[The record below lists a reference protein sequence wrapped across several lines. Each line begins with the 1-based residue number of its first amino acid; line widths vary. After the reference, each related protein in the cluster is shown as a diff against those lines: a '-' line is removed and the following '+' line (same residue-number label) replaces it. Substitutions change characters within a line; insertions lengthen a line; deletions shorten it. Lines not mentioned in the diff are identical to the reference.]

1 MYEDSR
7 KPPRESCA
15 SSSSPCS
22 SPITP
27 SMDSLQPDPALADF
41 GKRSATLD
49 GIGAWSSVQPP
60 STQSVA
66 AISEYS
72 AAPEVGALGKRYGKM
87 SLAQNHATFTDT
99 AGASIDPYP
108 AAAGHTAHATTANA
122 PGTGA
127 AADTHTDTDY
137 SELDEAILRGR
148 STTLPNIFAV
158 PNPLYRF
165 TAAAN
170 VESGT
175 SPGTASP
182 VSTSTFSML
191 SRHGSISLGNSNRTV
206 SPLGL
211 SLNAIPIHQ
220 TNSLDNQLLSSHDS
234 HGQHASSCRLDMLGA
249 GGLMNKPNPAM
260 SGSVSSTSSLAG
272 IGNAPAGSVR
282 RFSEYSAEH
291 ASSLALASYSMGPSV
306 FSGSGG
312 ASNAHANSAAES
324 INTSGASHDSG
335 GGGPALAPQS
345 SAAAAAIHGIALQPA
360 SQISGRISV
369 GGAYQKPSA
378 RYGGFGHQ
386 LPTMR
391 EEDVAGDFA
400 ASPSSPRSALMRN
413 ASLPNVGSPASMPP
427 RSLGAAGPPSR
438 FSAGRMSSTS
448 PDHDPAGTGPEMAAA
463 AGDWAG
469 ETPHMRSLKDM
480 RRPLTDARASS
491 FADLG
496 LREQPGAMAYE
507 RAAGLQPPMHQA
519 PGKAGLHRRHSLAS
533 PSLPFAGST
542 FGQPDGNALLDLPG
556 SAMPCAVPGYGGDAN
571 MYPPQMHPGA
581 LNQQLLPFSMGMYG
595 YGGYSGSIPR
605 QNSTSALQS
614 IFAPQ
619 QQQQQQQQQH
629 MSPYQFNPGAI
640 PLSRTPG
647 PNLVMAQYPYQRPAM
662 FGNCMSGQPI
672 YSQQQQQQQ
681 QPSALPVPQAH
692 LSGPPQLLQPVPL
705 PPVSTQANQ
714 QQQQQQQHL
723 RRASHPNIS
732 RIGTPSASLSMAPPV
747 PAISTSTQQSSHS
760 LLPNPAT
767 TITPNM
773 PFADMGKGLPFQS
786 LPSNTRVFIVQFKG
800 KRCELYFVP
809 SGDMATKVI
818 PTLAPATGSIPAPVA
833 NGTSAKASAPAKA
846 NTFSNG
852 KASTEY
858 KSGTYVLVEADRGVD
873 LGMIKEE
880 LLSAEAVLSF
890 SSGSSQ
896 QSSGSSVA
904 SPDDA
909 DDASPATE
917 NSGSSQPASGK
928 DVYVKRI
935 FRVADKCEVADLQNN
950 KVVDEQNALNMC
962 QSKVQQRK
970 LSMRVVDA
978 EFQFDRRKLT
988 FYFTA
993 DRRVDFRELV
1003 RDLFKH
1009 FKTRIWMCQQQ
1020 QHQ

>member
-27 SMDSLQPDPALADF
+27 SMDSLQPDPAFADF

-72 AAPEVGALGKRYGKM
+72 MALEVGALGKRYGKM
-87 SLAQNHATFTDT
+87 TLAQNHATLTDT
-99 AGASIDPYP
+99 AGVSSNPYP
-108 AAAGHTAHATTANA
+108 ATASHTTHATTANA
-122 PGTGA
+122 PGAGT
-127 AADTHTDTDY
+127 AADAHTDTDY

-234 HGQHASSCRLDMLGA
+234 HGHASSGRLDMLGA
-249 GGLMNKPNPAM
+249 GGLVNKPNPAM

-345 SAAAAAIHGIALQPA
+345 SAAAAIHGISLQPA
-360 SQISGRISV
+360 SQMGGRISV
-369 GGAYQKPSA
+369 GGAYQKPGA

-413 ASLPNVGSPASMPP
+413 ASFPNVSSPASMPP
-427 RSLGAAGPPSR
+427 RSLGAGSSNL
-438 FSAGRMSSTS
+438 FSANRMSSTS
-448 PDHDPAGTGPEMAAA
+448 PEHDPAGTGSEMAAA
-463 AGDWAG
+463 AGDWPG
-469 ETPHMRSLKDM
+469 EKSHVRSLKDM
-480 RRPLTDARASS
+480 RRPSMDARAST

-496 LREQPGAMAYE
+496 LRDLPGAMAYD
-507 RAAGLQPPMHQA
+507 RTAGLHPLMHQA
-519 PGKAGLHRRHSLAS
+519 PGIAGLHRRHSLAS
-533 PSLPFAGST
+533 PSLQFAGST
-542 FGQPDGNALLDLPG
+542 FGQPDGNALSDLPE
-556 SAMPCAVPGYGGDAN
+556 SAMPCAVAGFGTDSN
-571 MYPPQMHPGA
+571 MHSSQMPPGA
-581 LNQQLLPFSMGMYG
+581 PNQQLPPFSMGMYG

-614 IFAPQ
+614 VFVS
-619 QQQQQQQQQH
+619 QQQH
-629 MSPYQFNPGAI
+629 MPTYQYNPGAI

-647 PNLVMAQYPYQRPAM
+647 PNLVMAQYPYPRPAL
-662 FGNCMSGQPI
+662 FGSSMSGQPL

-681 QPSALPVPQAH
+681 QQLSALPIPQAH

-705 PPVSTQANQ
+705 PPASTQAN
-714 QQQQQQQHL
+714 QQQQHL

-732 RIGTPSASLSMAPPV
+732 RIGTPSASLSIAPPV
-747 PAISTSTQQSSHS
+747 PAISTTAQQPSHS

-786 LPSNTRVFIVQFKG
+786 LPSDTRVFVVQFKG

-809 SGDMATKVI
+809 RGDMATKVI

-833 NGTSAKASAPAKA
+833 NGTCAKTSVPAEA
-846 NTFSNG
+846 NPSSNG
-852 KASTEY
+852 KASSEY
-858 KSGTYVLVEADRGVD
+858 KPGTYVLVEADRGVD

-880 LLSAEAVLSF
+880 LLSSEAILSF

-896 QSSGSSVA
+896 SSGPSVA
-904 SPDDA
+904 SADDA
-909 DDASPATE
+909 DDVSPATE
-917 NSGSSQPASGK
+917 NSGSTQPASGK

-935 FRVADKCEVADLQNN
+935 FRVADQCEVADLLNN

-970 LSMRVVDA
+970 LSMCVVDA

-1020 QHQ
+1020 QHL